1 MTEVAERYLPLY
13 EGRMGHQFNHR
24 FASLSGEGAPDVHDE
39 NSFSMPQ
46 YWVASDDTQDR
57 LARRTWA
64 SKAGLLGHRR
74 VARSTDDRTQI
85 AAVIPWGAASYG
97 WIISSGPDA
106 RGMAMLLGAFNSFAY
121 DYCLRN
127 SLSQPS
133 IPQSTSEQI
142 PVPTPE
148 QCDQFIG
155 RIRGDADWIV
165 ARVGELTY
173 TASDVADFGAELGLS
188 WPPFVWESER
198 RFMLRAELDATFF
211 HLYGVAR
218 DDVDYIMDTF
228 PIVRRK
234 DDAEHGEFRTKRV
247 ILEVFDAM
255 QAAMDAG
262 VKYQTILDP
271 PPGQGP
277 RHPVSDQVQ
286 DGVRRG

>member
-24 FASLSGEGAPDVHDE
+24 FASLSGESAPDVHDE

-46 YWVASDDTQDR
+46 YWVASDETQDR

-64 SKAGLLGHRR
+64 SKSGLLGHRR

-106 RGMAMLLGAFNSFAY
+106 HGMATLLGAFNSFVY

-148 QCDQFIG
+148 QCDQFIC

-173 TASDVADFGAELGLS
+173 TAIDVADFGTELGLS
-188 WPPFVWESER
+188 WPPFVWELER

-211 HLYGVAR
+211 HLYGVDR

-234 DDAEHGEFRTKRV
+234 DEAEHGEFRTKRV

-255 QAAMDAG
+255 QAAMDAE

-277 RHPVSDQVQ
+277 RHPASAQE
-286 DGVRRG
+286 